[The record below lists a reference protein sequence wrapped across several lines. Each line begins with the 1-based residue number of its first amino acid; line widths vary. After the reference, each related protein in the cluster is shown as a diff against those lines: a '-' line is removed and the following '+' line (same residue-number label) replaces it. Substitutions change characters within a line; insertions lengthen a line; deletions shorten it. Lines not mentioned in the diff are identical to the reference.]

1 MCDCSPKLSFIVVK
15 KRIQAR
21 FFAQSQRGGGLDN
34 PMPGTVVEVIATIG
48 TDVQAGELL
57 MTIESMKLQTAITA
71 PHDCRVAELPL
82 AAGATFDQGDV
93 LIRLETPED
102 GEE

>member
-34 PMPGTVVEVIATIG
+34 PMPGTVVDREVT
-48 TDVQAGELL
+48 
-57 MTIESMKLQTAITA
+57 
-71 PHDCRVAELPL
+71 R
-82 AAGATFDQGDV
+82 
-93 LIRLETPED
+93 PEW
-102 GEE
+102 